1 MNLSEKTKKYIE
13 VIEKQLSDSGILE
26 DADRENLQFLAEAV
40 ELYHRGLDALEEG
53 GLIVTDQKGR
63 VVANP
68 AFSIV
73 RSSQSTIT
81 ALLKELSVSAR
92 QRRLM
97 TKDAMI
103 DDSSPLDDFVEKV
116 GELF

>member
-1 MNLSEKTKKYIE
+1 MELSEKTKRYIE

-40 ELYHRGLDALEEG
+40 ELYHRGLEELENS
-53 GLIVTDQKGR
+53 GLTVTDQKGR

-81 ALLKELSVSAR
+81 ALLKELSISAR
-92 QRRLM
+92 QRRM
-97 TKDAMI
+97 MVKDNMV
-103 DDSSPLDDFVEKV
+103 SEESPLSQ
-116 GELF
+116 LFDMIED